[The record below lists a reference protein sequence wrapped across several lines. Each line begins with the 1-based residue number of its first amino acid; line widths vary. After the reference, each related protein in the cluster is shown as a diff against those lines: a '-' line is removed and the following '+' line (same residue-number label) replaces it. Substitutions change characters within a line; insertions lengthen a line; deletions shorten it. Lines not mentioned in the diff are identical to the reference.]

1 VYPLSVLENDI
12 WTNDLATV
20 TRKTADFDDFFIHSN
35 YTMFKLEIAGTK
47 IYNPYL
53 DVGGPLF
60 FFPSHCYGKTKPYNS
75 SLVAYVANDNQIERD
90 MLEQLS

>member
-1 VYPLSVLENDI
+1 
-12 WTNDLATV
+12 
-20 TRKTADFDDFFIHSN
+20 
-35 YTMFKLEIAGTK
+35 MFKLEIAGTK

>member
-1 VYPLSVLENDI
+1 MYPLSVLENDI

-35 YTMFKLEIAGTK
+35 YTMFNLEIAGTK